1 MKPAILKQFCQAI
14 LICVF
19 IVNALTHTL
28 VHAARTIPGV
38 QRLEEGI
45 ADYELGE
52 YDNAIFKLEMA
63 VYQIGEEDKDKL
75 WDTHFYLG
83 LSYFLSGD
91 KDEARKQFIKAQGII
106 NNKSPD
112 SDMHSPKIAKLFKE
126 AIVPLGTIIE
136 MVFIKGGCYEMGDTF
151 GDGEEDEKPVHEV
164 CMVDFYIG
172 KYEVTQ
178 GQWEEVMGNN
188 PSKFK
193 NGNNYPVENV
203 SWNDVQ
209 AFVKKLNNKTGKKYR
224 LPTEAEWEYA
234 AKSGGKREKFAGT
247 SKESELDSYA
257 WYGDNSKSKIHSVGQ
272 KKPNRLGLY
281 DMSGNVYEWCQD
293 IYSKKSY
300 KKHQRNNPVNAEGGS
315 SYVNRGGCFYS
326 GSRGVRATIRI
337 CDILDIRLEFLG
349 FRLARTV
356 D

>member
-1 MKPAILKQFCQAI
+1 MIIINPKNLYFSI
-14 LICVF
+14 LICAFVLSVLSYT
-19 IVNALTHTL
+19 I
-28 VHAARTIPGV
+28 VHAAQTVPGV

-45 ADYELGE
+45 AAYEHGE
-52 YDNAIFKLEMA
+52 YDDAVFKLEMA

-178 GQWEEVMGNN
+178 GQWEEVMGSN
-188 PSKFK
+188 PAKFK
-193 NGNNYPVENV
+193 NGNNYPVEQV
-203 SWNDVQ
+203 SWDDVQ
-209 AFVKKLNNKTGKKYR
+209 EYIGKLNQKAGSNYR
-224 LPTEAEWEYA
+224 LPTEAEWEYSA
-234 AKSGGKREKFAGT
+234 RSGGKREKWAGT
-247 SKESELDSYA
+247 SVESELEQYA
-257 WYGDNSKSKIHSVGQ
+257 WFYNNSGSKTHPVGR
-272 KKPNRLGLY
+272 KEANGLGLY
-281 DMSGNVYEWCQD
+281 DMTGNVREWCQD
-293 IYSKKSY
+293 WYNGDAYSKHY
-300 KKHQRNNPVNAEGGS
+300 RNNPIYMESGFGRVDRGS
-315 SYVNRGGCFYS
+315 SWGSFPGYLRSSNRDGNAPV
-326 GSRGVRATIRI
+326 VRSY
-337 CDILDIRLEFLG
+337 FLG
-349 FRLARTV
+349 LRLARTP
-356 D
+356 